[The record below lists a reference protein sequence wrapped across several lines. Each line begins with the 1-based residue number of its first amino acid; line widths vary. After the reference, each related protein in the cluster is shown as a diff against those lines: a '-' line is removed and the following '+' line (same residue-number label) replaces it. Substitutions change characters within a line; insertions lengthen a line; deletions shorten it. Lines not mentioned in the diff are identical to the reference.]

1 MKPLE
6 SAEINRRN
14 GLADECREMKLR
26 RYINSLRPEQT
37 YRFDDVWSLASPYWY
52 SNEKYFS
59 PIKRIYA
66 HALGYFFDYLV
77 SWLRDSY
84 AKNTSIWNEVTFFF
98 TIVATKFKG
107 AFKGFGKKNEKKKK
121 RNDHRWEPSRRLRK
135 RIARSV
141 RAASRIHL
149 NADRHFP
156 WASWNIRRPEIA
168 SKSSAVVLHGSKASS
183 KCIFHSS

>member
-98 TIVATKFKG
+98 TIVATKFKE

-121 RNDHRWEPSRRLRK
+121 REMTIDGNLPGDWGSVSRDRFVPLLEFTLMQIGTFREPAETFVDRKSRVNR
-135 RIARSV
+135 AR
-141 RAASRIHL
+141 
-149 NADRHFP
+149 
-156 WASWNIRRPEIA
+156 
-168 SKSSAVVLHGSKASS
+168 
-183 KCIFHSS
+183 